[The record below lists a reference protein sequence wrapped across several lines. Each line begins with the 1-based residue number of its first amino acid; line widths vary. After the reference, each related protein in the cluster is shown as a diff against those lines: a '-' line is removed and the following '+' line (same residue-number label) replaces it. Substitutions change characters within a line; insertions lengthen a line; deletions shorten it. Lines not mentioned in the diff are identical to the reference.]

1 MQSGK
6 EHNEDISKQQYLEIE
21 GGNGMKKLTVALLLA
36 AMTAALAGCGGA
48 SASDTASAE
57 RTQTDAAAETAGETE
72 SSGSQDP
79 VTLRFMWW
87 GGDERAQATLD
98 VIEQFEK
105 EYPWITIE
113 AEYGSSD
120 GYQEKLTTQLTS
132 GTIADIFQMGPGWM
146 PGYVEAN
153 PEYFADFNDFTDT
166 MDLTTFDEN
175 ILKNNGQFDGHQY
188 GLPTGI
194 AGHALIYNE
203 KLAEEIG
210 IDFSQAYTW
219 DDLEEMGKKVKEH
232 DSDLYLLTMGSSTL
246 NTMIIRPYL
255 QQLTGNTVLVNET
268 KTRGFEEADLVQ
280 VLTYIKTLYD
290 EGVIAPISTVI
301 AYGDD
306 LQTDPNWIS
315 QKYVAAFAYSS
326 TVEVMQAACPDG
338 TFTAGQ
344 LPVMTEAK
352 DQGWYVNA
360 PQYLCVSGVSEHQQ
374 EAMTFLN
381 YFYNNEEA
389 AATLKTVRSVPPTTV
404 GQQVC
409 TELGILEGVA
419 KDSVDIIQTYTGT
432 NDLGLTTEE
441 EVGTILRDAA
451 TQVAYGQGTP
461 EDVAAATIKLLDN
474 YLVSK

>member
-1 MQSGK
+1 
-6 EHNEDISKQQYLEIE
+6 
-21 GGNGMKKLTVALLLA
+21 MKKLTVALLLV
-36 AMTAALAGCGGA
+36 AMTASLVGCGGTSA
-48 SASDTASAE
+48 NESASSDEAKTSASAE
-57 RTQTDAAAETAGETE
+57 EATEAESTGDQE
-72 SSGSQDP
+72 P

-132 GTIADIFQMGPGWM
+132 GTIADIFQMGTGWM

-166 MDLTTFDEN
+166 IDLTTFDEN

-194 AGHALIYNE
+194 AGHALLYNE
-203 KLAEEIG
+203 TLAQEIG

-219 DDLEEMGKKVKEH
+219 DDLVEMGQKVKEY
-232 DSDLYLLTMGSSTL
+232 DSEMYLLTMGSSVL

-268 KTRGFEEADLVQ
+268 KTRGFEEADMVQ
-280 VLTYIKTLYD
+280 VLTYIKKLYD
-290 EGVIAPISTVI
+290 EGVAAPMATVI
-301 AYGDD
+301 AYGED
-306 LQTDPNWIS
+306 LGTDPSWIN

-326 TVEVMQAACPDG
+326 TVETLQAACPDG

-344 LPVMTEAK
+344 LPIMESAK
-352 DQGWYVNA
+352 DQGWYCNA
-360 PQYLCVSGVSEHQQ
+360 PQYLCVSGASEHQQ
-374 EAMTFLN
+374 EAMMFLE
-381 YFYNNEEA
+381 YFYNNEDA

-404 GQQVC
+404 GQQTC
-409 TELGILEGVA
+409 SELGILEGVA
-419 KDSVDIIQTYTGT
+419 KESVDIIQTYAGT
-432 NDLGLTTEE
+432 NDLGLSTEE
-441 EVGTILRDAA
+441 EVTAILEDAA

-461 EDVAAATIKLLDN
+461 EDVAAATISLLDN
-474 YLVSK
+474 YLSSK